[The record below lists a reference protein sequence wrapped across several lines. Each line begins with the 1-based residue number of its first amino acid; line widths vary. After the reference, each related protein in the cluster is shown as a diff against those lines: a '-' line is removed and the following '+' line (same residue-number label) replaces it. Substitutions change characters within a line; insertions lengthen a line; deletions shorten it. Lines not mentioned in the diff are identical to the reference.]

1 MRCLYVEFWLWLI
14 RRFWGGTGWW
24 VKFWDRWWSFSTWCC
39 PQDRLRKIC
48 HDHRW
53 WPWPRYSVHK
63 RNDHKQKGSWG
74 VFLKNSRRRR
84 WDMRAQSPWEINVL
98 IILVTLEVQIIKS
111 IWLITSIHVSINQL
125 KSINYKKSI
134 FDFCL
139 EDWEAIN
146 TAQWPSD

>member
-1 MRCLYVEFWLWLI
+1 
-14 RRFWGGTGWW
+14 
-24 VKFWDRWWSFSTWCC
+24 
-39 PQDRLRKIC
+39 
-48 HDHRW
+48 
-53 WPWPRYSVHK
+53 
-63 RNDHKQKGSWG
+63 
-74 VFLKNSRRRR
+74 
-84 WDMRAQSPWEINVL
+84 MRAQSPWEINVL